1 LLQNDFTKLLA
12 IKNELAQSW
21 LKMKIDKK
29 DERYHFGVLDIYLL
43 KNMGDFYEGINGTM
57 IHKTE
62 YVTIKKHNFGTTYVY
77 APISLE
83 KSLEHRYG
91 TNYYTVANVEDGTPF
106 DLQQEDRSFIYFA

>member
-1 LLQNDFTKLLA
+1 
-12 IKNELAQSW
+12 
-21 LKMKIDKK
+21 
-29 DERYHFGVLDIYLL
+29 
-43 KNMGDFYEGINGTM
+43 MGDFYEGINGTM

-91 TNYYTVANVEDGTPF
+91 ANYYTVANLEDGTPF
-106 DLQQEDRSFIYFA
+106 NLQQEDRSFIYFA